1 VYEFTLVRE
10 QDFMTSEERNRR
22 IKYGHDV
29 PRWWIPDF
37 NRPPEPPPGGRGPGG
52 AGSPST
58 EIDDYRIF
66 QRRRRQIRQKE
77 QARRLNRGLGNLQKL
92 VALLIAWLGF
102 WLAGLIGLAIGISL
116 GLLLMAV
123 RLER

>member
-1 VYEFTLVRE
+1 
-10 QDFMTSEERNRR
+10 MTSEERNRR

-37 NRPPEPPPGGRGPGG
+37 NRPPESPPAGRGPGG
-52 AGSPST
+52 VGSPST
-58 EIDDYRIF
+58 ESDDYRIF